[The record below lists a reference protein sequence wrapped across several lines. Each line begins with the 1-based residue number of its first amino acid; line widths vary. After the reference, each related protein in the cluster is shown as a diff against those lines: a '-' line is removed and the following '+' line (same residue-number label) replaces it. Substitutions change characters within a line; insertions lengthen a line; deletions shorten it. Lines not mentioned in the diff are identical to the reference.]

1 MVNLVLFFIVSFVS
15 IQIGYWFCYFVRPK
29 TVGNILIN
37 DTEDIDGPFLLLEL
51 DGSIKD
57 LSEHDK
63 VIVRVV
69 KQK

>member
-15 IQIGYWFCYFVRPK
+15 IQIGYWFCYLMRPK

-37 DTEDIDGPFLLLEL
+37 DTEDFDGPFLLLEL
-51 DGSIKD
+51 DGRVKD

-63 VIVRVV
+63 VMVNVI
-69 KQK
+69 KQS

>member
-15 IQIGYWFCYFVRPK
+15 TQLGYWFCYLTRPK

-37 DTEDIDGPFLLLEL
+37 DTEDLDGPFLLLEL

-69 KQK
+69 KQT

>member
-15 IQIGYWFCYFVRPK
+15 IQIGYWFCYLTRPK

-37 DTEDIDGPFLLLEL
+37 DTEDFDGPFLLLEL
-51 DGSIKD
+51 DSSVKD

-63 VIVRVV
+63 VIVRVI
-69 KQK
+69 KQH